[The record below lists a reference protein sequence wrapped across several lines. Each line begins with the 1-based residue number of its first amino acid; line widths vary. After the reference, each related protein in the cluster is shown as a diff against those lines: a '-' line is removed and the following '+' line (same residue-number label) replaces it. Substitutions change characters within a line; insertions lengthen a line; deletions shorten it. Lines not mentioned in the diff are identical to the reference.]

1 MKKRNILFTLI
12 CLVLLIGSTYVN
24 ISTTNSAKER
34 IITEINNTPIIDVTE
49 NKQEISPEPIFNE
62 GELNTDEE
70 ETTKS
75 YLNSELAIIIIASV
89 VSIIALLNIIV
100 TKLGKLSLSESLSTN
115 KRLIYYVLSLIIL
128 CTALPTITIILSDNK
143 VLNGSETKDR
153 DQKSIAIVEIT
164 NDQKASALTK
174 ESVDD
179 DTSVIQV
186 SNQSNYIAS
195 NLNLIKSNGKST
207 DTESSFYY
215 GLNSAFIVKDSSNV
229 ELKESNITTNTKYS
243 SGFFIIGPSSTALLE
258 NVTIK
263 TTNEHSD
270 GITLS
275 DTSEL
280 IAEKVNITT
289 EKENSNAI
297 KVINENSSVKINSSK
312 LCTSGIN
319 SSLFYSSG
327 KIEATNI
334 EGNSN
339 SSLGIIEGIN
349 SLSIIDSKLTTNA
362 IGLNNNEKFNSAIF
376 IYKEDSKNASANIS
390 NAALTIKDSELSINK
405 ESKKYEIAP
414 MFYLTNTK
422 AIINIT
428 NSKLNFGSN
437 VLLKVESNNE
447 FGDIGD
453 NGADVTFTATDEN
466 LNGNI
471 IVDELSKVRLNLNN
485 TKFKGQINKNNV
497 SKNIDVTFDTN
508 SSWTL
513 TGNSYVNTLTVT
525 KKDLKNIRKY
535 IKSNGYNVYYNAY
548 NNEWLEGKVVK
559 LSGGGKLIP
568 IFKS

>member
-349 SLSIIDSKLTTNA
+349 SLSIIESKLTTNA
-362 IGLNNNEKFNSAIF
+362 VGLNNNEKFNSAIF

-437 VLLKVESNNE
+437 ILLKVESNNE

-453 NGADVTFTATDEN
+453 NGADVTFTATDEV